1 MISSAEAAKPMG
13 RQLHQKLDDD
23 QRQYHEVAAK
33 IAAARKEV
41 IHDAAV
47 LANHYRSLRAEI
59 QQERAE
65 RQANREEVKHLTEDV
80 KHLRSWLVN
89 VFLTWGLVVAVVGAL
104 LAAIMNQLTRSLWA
118 AFLVWWNS

>member
-23 QRQYHEVAAK
+23 QRQYHEVAAE

-59 QQERAE
+59 GWRTARGQVDQDERGSGSHA
-65 RQANREEVKHLTEDV
+65 RA
-80 KHLRSWLVN
+80 
-89 VFLTWGLVVAVVGAL
+89 G
-104 LAAIMNQLTRSLWA
+104 
-118 AFLVWWNS
+118 